1 MMNFKK
7 INCVG
12 FVCCCFCRIVV
23 GFFIFVTLG
32 CWSLEVHSSLL
43 GKNGWNLI
51 GFKCETQGYGGMVN
65 IV

>member
-1 MMNFKK
+1 
-7 INCVG
+7 
-12 FVCCCFCRIVV
+12 
-23 GFFIFVTLG
+23 VTLG